1 MSLNSFKIQ
10 NGYTSNPYPPT
21 PKVDNRMVL
30 SCASCKYTLC
40 TAYDT
45 LISGPFY
52 SEKRRTRYR
61 PLPQASKRNQ
71 KLPYCYHRNTRVH
84 FYSGTES
91 GTQVTRRFTTKRK
104 TPCTRLRFGSSFLK
118 SHFEVPMHTRAGWA
132 GVLMAWQSIF
142 LKGKQA
148 K

>member
-1 MSLNSFKIQ
+1 MNVMPK
-10 NGYTSNPYPPT
+10 PT
-21 PKVDNRMVL
+21 DPREDSRMVL

-71 KLPYCYHRNTRVH
+71 RLPYCYHRNTRVH

-132 GVLMAWQSIF
+132 GLLMAWQSIF